1 MEGGSNS
8 LLNRTIT
15 QCDENKTPS
24 EVSVEKN
31 AALSKLRK
39 RLLKE
44 ENFPEYFRNLVSRS
58 GLVRLA

>member
-1 MEGGSNS
+1 VGEQ
-8 LLNRTIT
+8 LQVPRERIR
-15 QCDENKTPS
+15 QIQ
-24 EVSVEKN
+24 N
-31 AALSKLRK
+31 AALTKLRK